1 MTSKGATIDVGAW
14 LQGLGFGQYEAML
27 RQNEIDIDI
36 LPELTEP
43 DLERGPVVIVKSE
56 KFSQASAPV
65 RVQK

>member
-14 LQGLGFGQYEAML
+14 LQGLGFGQYEVML

-36 LPELTEP
+36 LPELTEREV
-43 DLERGPVVIVKSE
+43 LTG
-56 KFSQASAPV
+56 FGTV